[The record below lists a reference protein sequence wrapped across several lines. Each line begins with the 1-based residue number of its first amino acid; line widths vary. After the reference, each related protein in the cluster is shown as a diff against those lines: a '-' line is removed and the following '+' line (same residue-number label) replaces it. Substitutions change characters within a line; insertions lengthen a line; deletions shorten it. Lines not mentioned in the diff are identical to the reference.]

1 MLSKFRSVIHSGSLI
16 CLSLMTSSC
25 GGGGSSSGGV
35 GTCDIQADPAVTI
48 LTAKDA
54 TTGAA
59 LPTISITS
67 VKLDGKA
74 TDLTLVAL
82 AGKNLSV
89 SGGSLICTIACGFGS
104 SEGRYDVTIESQGYE
119 PKEISVN
126 ATYAIKSYGCPG
138 RLSDGAKVD
147 ITMARK

>member
-1 MLSKFRSVIHSGSLI
+1 MQSKFEKILFRASLI
-16 CLSLMTSSC
+16 CLPFMAVSC
-25 GGGGSSSGGV
+25 GGGGGNNGGV

-48 LTAKDA
+48 FTAKDA

-74 TDLTLVAL
+74 TDLTLAAI

-104 SEGRYDVTIESQGYE
+104 SEGRYEVTIESQGYE

-147 ITMARK
+147 VTMTRK